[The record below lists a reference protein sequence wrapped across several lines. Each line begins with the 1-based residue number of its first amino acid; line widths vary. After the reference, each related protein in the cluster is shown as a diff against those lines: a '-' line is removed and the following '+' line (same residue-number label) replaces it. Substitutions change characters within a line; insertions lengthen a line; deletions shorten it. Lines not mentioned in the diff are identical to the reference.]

1 MEFHVLVRALTLAAF
16 LSIAAASAAF
26 ADFSHTTCT
35 SPKFMAY
42 MSSHIGRGKA
52 INGGRQ
58 NPRTILYGPVTSA
71 TLVSNNGKTIV
82 CEVTLTMG
90 GHAGPHTIHGRFTGT
105 ATGWQF
111 LPAY

>member
-1 MEFHVLVRALTLAAF
+1 MEPQVLLRATALAVISSAF
-16 LSIAAASAAF
+16 PATAAM

-52 INGGRQ
+52 INGGKQ
-58 NPRTILYGPVTSA
+58 NPRSVLYGPVTSA
-71 TLVSNNGKTIV
+71 TLVSNTGKTIV
-82 CEVTLTMG
+82 CEVTLTLG

-105 ATGWQF
+105 AHGWQF